1 MNTNTTWMMTSD
13 RAAVFAALSS
23 SARFRTA
30 PNRAVAVVA
39 AAADTGAAAAFVSAL
54 PILEPAAV
62 GC

>member
-1 MNTNTTWMMTSD
+1 MNTYTTWMMTSD
-13 RAAVFAALSS
+13 RAVVSAALAS

-30 PNRAVAVVA
+30 PIGAVAAVA
-39 AAADTGAAAAFVSAL
+39 AAADTGAVAAFVSAL